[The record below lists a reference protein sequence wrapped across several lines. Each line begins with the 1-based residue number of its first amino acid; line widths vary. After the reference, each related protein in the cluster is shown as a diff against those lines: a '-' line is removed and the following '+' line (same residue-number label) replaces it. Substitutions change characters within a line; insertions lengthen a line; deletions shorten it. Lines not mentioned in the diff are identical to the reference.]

1 MFCSE
6 CGKEVGD
13 GDLFCPECGTK
24 LEVDDVPAEEE
35 TEGATELLNSVTPAV
50 QPAVQSVSETDSEGK
65 TQLLSGINLKN
76 EPEPVNVAPAQ
87 TFTKASETPKAANTK
102 ALKISL
108 IVGCVVAVVL
118 LVLVILA
125 ASKPSI
131 GFLKDTPFSSATSVE
146 QTNEDDATTDDNENS
161 DESDKSETDKKSEDK
176 SSTDTSKT
184 KTYVLEN
191 SSSKE
196 LTNSDISGLTDD
208 EICIAQNEIWARH
221 GRKFKN
227 NWLQAYFN
235 KQSWYSGT
243 IEADEFLNKYSPS
256 DLENKNAQFLNS
268 VLSSRGYDLN
278 KVHPN

>member
-1 MFCSE
+1 MFCTE
-6 CGKEVGD
+6 CGKEIKE
-13 GDLFCPECGTK
+13 GDLFCPECGAK
-24 LEVDDVPAEEE
+24 LEVDEEPA
-35 TEGATELLNSVTPAV
+35 
-50 QPAVQSVSETDSEGK
+50 K
-65 TQLLSGINLKN
+65 T
-76 EPEPVNVAPAQ
+76 APAQ
-87 TFTKASETPKAANTK
+87 TFTKAPETPKTANTK

-108 IVGCVVAVVL
+108 IFGCVVAVVL
-118 LVLVILA
+118 FVLVILA
-125 ASKPSI
+125 ATKPSI
-131 GFLKDTPFSSATSVE
+131 EFLKDTPFSSATSVE
-146 QTNEDDATTDDNENS
+146 QKNDEEAKPDDNENS

-176 SSTDTSKT
+176 TSTDTSKT

-196 LTNSDISGLTDD
+196 LTSSDISGLTDD

-235 KQSWYSGT
+235 KQSWYSGR
-243 IEADEFLNKYSPS
+243 IEADEFLNEYSPS
-256 DLENKNAQFLNS
+256 DVENKNAQFLNS